1 MKLFLKN
8 PIIFIAVWYR
18 LKVMEGNEHIS
29 NFKKYMK
36 GKKLFGK

>member
-18 LKVMEGNEHIS
+18 LKVMEGNEYLS
-29 NFKKYMK
+29 GLKKK

>member
-18 LKVMEGNEHIS
+18 LKVMEGNEYIS
-29 NFKKYMK
+29 SFKKK
-36 GKKLFGK
+36 GKKLFARK